1 MSNTIYNA
9 LFTFIFFSIVIGWVM
24 NIFKLVTSGPVGLW
38 EGLEIM
44 RVLGIFIFPL
54 GAVLGWV

>member
-1 MSNTIYNA
+1 MKSKVYNV
-9 LFTFIFFSIVIGWVM
+9 LFVFIFFAIVVGWIM
-24 NIFKLVTSGPVGLW
+24 NIFKLVISGPVGLW
-38 EGLEIM
+38 EGIEIM